1 MAASARLARWLRRPP
16 AAAAPSFFRAGRAG
30 GAPGARPGSPAP
42 AEQQPRPRNKLW
54 SRIAGGAAGRRSP
67 TAVLALLALALGA
80 AACAPERSHGE
91 PEDPSVPVRV
101 QPVER
106 RSLARVVTLTGRL
119 QASERVEIRPEVAGR
134 ILAFHRREG
143 DAVEAGDRLVEL
155 DATEYRLEVER
166 AEAALAQAE
175 ARLEDAERELA
186 RTRELFE
193 QDILSQSALDR
204 AEVETRIARADVKAA
219 RAARNLAA
227 RHLADTKIRAPIS
240 GVLQDRR
247 YSVGDLVGPS
257 VSAGSG
263 NGGASGAGLAGS
275 AALFT
280 LIQIDPLHVELN
292 VAEQDLPYVRRSEE
306 PIPVRADVWP
316 GREWPGHIDYI
327 APSLHPQ
334 AHTQLIR
341 LRVPNGDGGLKPGMF
356 VRAEAT
362 REVAEEALVIR
373 ADALVNLGGASG
385 AYVVD
390 GDTARLRR
398 LEVAFVTG
406 NRAAV
411 TSGLQP
417 GERVVFEGQ
426 SSLRD
431 GSRVRVVEPEP
442 AEVAAES

>member
-1 MAASARLARWLRRPP
+1 MAAPAQRIRSLERALA
-16 AAAAPSFFRAGRAG
+16 
-30 GAPGARPGSPAP
+30 
-42 AEQQPRPRNKLW
+42 
-54 SRIAGGAAGRRSP
+54 
-67 TAVLALLALALGA
+67 ALLALALA
-80 AACAPERSHGE
+80 TAACAPERSHGE

-101 QPVER
+101 HPVER
-106 RSLARVVTLTGRL
+106 RSLARIVTLTGRL

-134 ILAFHRREG
+134 ILAFHHREG
-143 DAVEAGDRLVEL
+143 DAVEAGDLLVEL
-155 DATEYRLEVER
+155 DATDHRLELER
-166 AEAALAQAE
+166 ADAALAQAE

-186 RTRELFE
+186 RTRDLFE

-204 AEVETRIARADVKAA
+204 AEVEARIARADVKTA
-219 RAARNLAA
+219 RAGRNLAA
-227 RHLADTKIRAPIS
+227 QRLADTKIEAPIS

-247 YSVGDLVGPS
+247 YSAGDLVGPS
-257 VSAGSG
+257 VSAGGGSG
-263 NGGASGAGLAGS
+263 GSGGGLAGG

-280 LIQIDPLHVELN
+280 LIQVDPLHVELN
-292 VAEQDLPYVRRSEE
+292 VAEKDLPYVRRTDE

-316 GREWPGHIDYI
+316 EREWVGHIDYI

-334 AHTQLIR
+334 AHTQLVR
-341 LRVPNGDGGLKPGMF
+341 LRVPNPDAGLKPGMF
-356 VRAEAT
+356 VRVEAT
-362 REVAEEALVIR
+362 REVAEQALVIR

-385 AYVVD
+385 AYVVEGERAD
-390 GDTARLRR
+390 LRR

-411 TSGLQP
+411 TSGLRA

-442 AEVAAES
+442 PEVATGP